1 MDFIAIDFETANSNR
16 HSACEIGIVKVEN
29 FKITD
34 KKSFLIKPKENYF
47 DWMNTEIHG
56 INEET
61 VENEPEFDVIYSKIK
76 DDFENYPILAHNASF
91 DISVLR
97 HTLDLYD
104 LPYPK
109 TKYTCTYQMSKSSLK
124 GCLSYRLDA
133 ISKFLN
139 IKLEHHRAL
148 SDANAC
154 AEIAIKLFKDNSISD
169 FNQIK
174 DVFRIRLGELI
185 DGGYKPSL
193 ITQKNY
199 KPSLTTHKNYKI
211 SDLEFEENFQ
221 SENFFFEKNVVFTG
235 TLSSMQRK
243 EAQIKVLE
251 IGGKCSAGVNN
262 LTNFLIVGD
271 QDYDRYGEGFKSS
284 KLLKAEKLLN
294 DEKEIEL
301 LSESQFLEM
310 INN

>member
-1 MDFIAIDFETANSNR
+1 
-16 HSACEIGIVKVEN
+16 
-29 FKITD
+29 
-34 KKSFLIKPKENYF
+34 
-47 DWMNTEIHG
+47 
-56 INEET
+56 
-61 VENEPEFDVIYSKIK
+61 
-76 DDFENYPILAHNASF
+76 
-91 DISVLR
+91 
-97 HTLDLYD
+97 
-104 LPYPK
+104 
-109 TKYTCTYQMSKSSLK
+109 
-124 GCLSYRLDA
+124 
-133 ISKFLN
+133 
-139 IKLEHHRAL
+139 
-148 SDANAC
+148 
-154 AEIAIKLFKDNSISD
+154 
-169 FNQIK
+169 
-174 DVFRIRLGELI
+174 
-185 DGGYKPSL
+185 
-193 ITQKNY
+193 
-199 KPSLTTHKNYKI
+199 LTTHKNYKI

-221 SENFFFEKNVVFTG
+221 SENLFFEKNVVFTG